1 MAADAKV
8 NILLVD
14 DLPAK
19 LLSYEVI
26 LQDLGENLLRA
37 NSARAALA
45 LLLQHEI
52 AVVLVDV
59 CMPDLDGFELAKMI
73 REHPRFTK
81 TAIIFISA
89 VQVTENDTLRGYET
103 GGVDY
108 VPVPVVPA
116 VLRAKV
122 KVFVELYRATREL
135 ERLNRELEK
144 RVEERTAE
152 LAANH
157 ARLLQSEKRRTLSL
171 MAGGMGSWDWDLSRG
186 TCSWDEGQYRIY
198 GEVPADFQPTPENM
212 GRNVHPE
219 DRAHWQAAMDE
230 VLSEG
235 QICPFEVRIVLP
247 DGQVRWCMVAAA
259 TTAAHGGGPV
269 HVSGVTVD
277 ITERKLAEERQL
289 LLAREVDHRA
299 RNALAVAQSIVHLSR
314 AADIDTF
321 VELVN
326 GRIQALARVHTLISE
341 SRWRGADLRRVV
353 EDELLPYMGEMH
365 EVAVSGPPLFL
376 PPSVSQAVALVTHE
390 LLTNAAKYGSLSRPG
405 GQLRCTWQFDGQS
418 LAIAW
423 VERGGHAVARPT
435 ATGFGTRLIRAT
447 IEGTLKGKV
456 QLDWQPQGLVCRIAI
471 PATWQA
477 VEQSSDRA
485 AGSDAAACQTADP
498 RRRLRILLVEDES
511 LIALMIE
518 EAIVGM
524 GHSVVGPF
532 ADLDSALAAA
542 GREQFDLALLDVNLG
557 GRLIFGVADLL
568 RERGIPF
575 ALLTGYGVES
585 IPVVYRDAPTLQKP
599 IEPELLRRCIAVVM
613 PAAPQDRHLG
623 DDSLS
628 SVSSG
633 ACSSVRL
640 TR

>member
-1 MAADAKV
+1 MAADEKV

-37 NSARAALA
+37 NSARAALG

-89 VQVTENDTLRGYET
+89 IQVTEVDTLRGYET

-122 KVFVELYRATREL
+122 KVFVDLYRTTREL

-157 ARLLQSEKRRTLSL
+157 AQLVQSEKRRTLSL
-171 MAGGMGSWDWDLSRG
+171 MAGGMGSWDWDLSQG
-186 TCSWDEGQYRIY
+186 TCRWDEGQYRIY
-198 GEVPADFQPTPENM
+198 GEDPASFQPTPENM

-219 DRAHWQAAMDE
+219 DRGRWQAAMAA
-230 VLSEG
+230 VLAEG
-235 QICPFEVRIVLP
+235 QICPLELRIVLP
-247 DGQVRWCMVAAA
+247 DGQVRWCMAAAA
-259 TTAAHGGGPV
+259 TTGSAGGEPV

-277 ITERKLAEERQL
+277 ITDRKLAEERQL

-314 AADIDTF
+314 GADIDSFT
-321 VELVN
+321 ELVN

-341 SRWRGADLRRVV
+341 SHWRGADLRRVV
-353 EDELLPYMGEMH
+353 EDELLPYMGEAH
-365 EVAVSGPPLFL
+365 EVSVAGPPLFL
-376 PPSVSQAVALVTHE
+376 PPSVSQALALVVHE

-405 GQLRCTWQFDGQS
+405 GQLRLSWQVDGQS

-423 VERGGHAVARPT
+423 VERGHHAVRRPT
-435 ATGFGTRLIRAT
+435 ASGFGSRLIRAT
-447 IEGTLKGKV
+447 IEGTLKGNV
-456 QLDWQPQGLVCRIAI
+456 QLDWQPQGLVCRIVV
-471 PATWQA
+471 PATWQT
-477 VEQSSDRA
+477 VEHAMERTA
-485 AGSDAAACQTADP
+485 APGEAPADP
-498 RRRLRILLVEDES
+498 AASQRRLRVLLVEDES

-518 EAIVGM
+518 EAVVKM
-524 GHSVVGPF
+524 GHTVVGPLGDF
-532 ADLDSALAAA
+532 DSALAAA
-542 GREQFDLALLDVNLG
+542 KGAEFDLALLDVNLG
-557 GRLIFGVADLL
+557 GRLIFGVADAL
-568 RERGIPF
+568 RDRGIPYL
-575 ALLTGYGVES
+575 LLTGYGSES
-585 IPVVYRDAPTLQKP
+585 IPPDYRGAPALQKP
-599 IEPELLRRCIAVVM
+599 IEPDLLRKCIAAVM
-613 PAAPQDRHLG
+613 PATHAV
-623 DDSLS
+623 
-628 SVSSG
+628 VSAMASRPPS
-633 ACSSVRL
+633 AASQIL
-640 TR
+640 LHD